1 MRFLVLALLVGC
13 GPKGP
18 VVAAGSQPVVPAGE
32 VAPPRTKE
40 APVAEPMTHDWIDV
54 PRYRVTAGD
63 LELAVFDTGGDGEP
77 VVFVHGMGSTS
88 AFWQQQLT
96 GGRLEG
102 YRLVALDLP
111 GWGDS
116 SQPDAAYTPSFYAKA
131 VLAAMDALGL
141 ERAHVVAHSMGGQ
154 AAIVLTVE
162 PPERVRSLTLSA
174 PAGVETFTP
183 EEGTAIRAFWA
194 SQDLANRTEDQAR
207 VGYQF
212 AFARWDD
219 DVEKLLQAR
228 MALAG
233 TEQIDGLVRA
243 TRSSVD
249 GMLDEPVIDRL
260 GELSVP
266 VAYVWKDMAVLMK
279 RGRHGGVPLTCP
291 ERFLPR
297 AILYGRPC
305 I

>member
-1 MRFLVLALLVGC
+1 M
-13 GPKGP
+13 
-18 VVAAGSQPVVPAGE
+18 
-32 VAPPRTKE
+32 
-40 APVAEPMTHDWIDV
+40 
-54 PRYRVTAGD
+54 
-63 LELAVFDTGGDGEP
+63 
-77 VVFVHGMGSTS
+77 
-88 AFWQQQLT
+88 
-96 GGRLEG
+96 
-102 YRLVALDLP
+102 
-111 GWGDS
+111 
-116 SQPDAAYTPSFYAKA
+116 
-131 VLAAMDALGL
+131 
-141 ERAHVVAHSMGGQ
+141 
-154 AAIVLTVE
+154 LTVE
-162 PPERVRSLTLSA
+162 HPERVRSLTLSA

-266 VAYVWKDMAVLMK
+266 VAYVYGTQDMMIPARAVHPDQTPASIAKRAQDAIPGVSVHALDGAGHTPHHDAPEAFDAVL
-279 RGRHGGVPLTCP
+279 R
-291 ERFLPR
+291 EFLE
-297 AILYGRPC
+297 AH
-305 I
+305 